1 MKVWNGKGMFMNIAL
16 FLFFIKSL
24 ICVNM
29 KKDFDTADYDYV
41 LDSYSKMLQAIF
53 RANEKIETFLDKK
66 QVK

>member
-1 MKVWNGKGMFMNIAL
+1 MFMNLAL
-16 FLFFIKSL
+16 FLFIIKSF

-66 QVK
+66 QVKSNL

>member
-1 MKVWNGKGMFMNIAL
+1 MFMNFAL
-16 FLFFIKSL
+16 FLFIIKSF
-24 ICVNM
+24 ISVNM

-66 QVK
+66 QVKSNL

>member
-1 MKVWNGKGMFMNIAL
+1 MFMNLAL
-16 FLFFIKSL
+16 FLFFVKSF

-66 QVK
+66 QVKSNL

>member
-1 MKVWNGKGMFMNIAL
+1 MFMNFAL
-16 FLFFIKSL
+16 FLFFIKSF

-66 QVK
+66 QVKSNL

>member
-1 MKVWNGKGMFMNIAL
+1 MFLNFAL
-16 FLFFIKSL
+16 FLFFVKSF

-66 QVK
+66 QVKSNL

>member
-1 MKVWNGKGMFMNIAL
+1 MFLNFAL
-16 FLFFIKSL
+16 FSFFVKSF

-66 QVK
+66 QVKSNL

>member
-29 KKDFDTADYDYV
+29 KKDFDTADYDYA

>member
-1 MKVWNGKGMFMNIAL
+1 MFMNLAL
-16 FLFFIKSL
+16 FLFFIKSFT
-24 ICVNM
+24 CVNM

-66 QVK
+66 QVKSNL

>member
-1 MKVWNGKGMFMNIAL
+1 MNVAL
-16 FLFFIKSL
+16 ILFFIKSL

-66 QVK
+66 QVKSNL

>member
-1 MKVWNGKGMFMNIAL
+1 MFINLAL
-16 FLFFIKSL
+16 FLFFIKSF

-66 QVK
+66 QVKSNL